1 MAKNVTRQI
10 VAARCFI
17 AQSSLRNDRVMCSG
31 YRIGVS
37 VAMYVFSG
45 FVFEPR
51 SGDGCCGS
59 GFFQRGISLRLCCRC
74 PERLAAFRHFAGF
87 GEIEIGVAAENAQQ
101 VFAIHALIP
110 LDFPPY
116 SHPRDRLARG
126 QSRTRT
132 FRRSKAASS
141 FGIFSKCSL
150 KLGVFCRARFFD
162 ECCESCSDL
171 SLLAMTWARIVVHVK
186 SATARRRSR
195 RGSQGTV
202 PSPLLPGVPT
212 IS

>member
-1 MAKNVTRQI
+1 ML
-10 VAARCFI
+10 ARVIGCGHPPVF
-17 AQSSLRNDRVMCSG
+17 SSPCLPRLL
-31 YRIGVS
+31 
-37 VAMYVFSG
+37 SG
-45 FVFEPR
+45 FVFKPR

-59 GFFQRGISLRLCCRC
+59 GLFQRWIRLRLFCRG
-74 PERLAAFRHFAGF
+74 PKRFAAFGHFTGLS
-87 GEIEIGVAAENAQQ
+87 EIEIRIAPKDAQQ
-101 VFAIHALIP
+101 VFAVRALMP

-195 RGSQGTV
+195 RGSQGTL
-202 PSPLLPGVPT
+202 PSTLLTGIAIMSLLLVGGT
-212 IS
+212 QWA

>member
-1 MAKNVTRQI
+1 M
-10 VAARCFI
+10 
-17 AQSSLRNDRVMCSG
+17 
-31 YRIGVS
+31 
-37 VAMYVFSG
+37 
-45 FVFEPR
+45 
-51 SGDGCCGS
+51 
-59 GFFQRGISLRLCCRC
+59 
-74 PERLAAFRHFAGF
+74 
-87 GEIEIGVAAENAQQ
+87 
-101 VFAIHALIP
+101 P
-110 LDFPPY
+110 LDFT
-116 SHPRDRLARG
+116 SHSHLRDRLARG

-195 RGSQGTV
+195 RGSQGTL
-202 PSPLLPGVPT
+202 PSTLLTGIAIMSLLLVGG
-212 IS
+212 